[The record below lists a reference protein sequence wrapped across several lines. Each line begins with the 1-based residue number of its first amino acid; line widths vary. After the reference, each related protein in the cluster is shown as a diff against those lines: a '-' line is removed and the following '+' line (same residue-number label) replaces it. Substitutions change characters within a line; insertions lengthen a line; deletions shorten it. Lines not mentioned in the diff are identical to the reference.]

1 MTMLVVLFDLSLFL
15 LSLFLLAGDVSLAS
29 LTFVSS
35 VSLW

>member
-1 MTMLVVLFDLSLFL
+1 MTMLVVLFD